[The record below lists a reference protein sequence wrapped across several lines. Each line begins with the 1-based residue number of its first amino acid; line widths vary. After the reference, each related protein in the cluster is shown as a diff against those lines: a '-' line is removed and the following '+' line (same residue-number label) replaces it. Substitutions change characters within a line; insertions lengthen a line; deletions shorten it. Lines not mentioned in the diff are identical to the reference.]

1 MGAIL
6 ENGGNVMRY
15 AAALVDFDGTLAD
28 SMPWWLDLPRRTLE
42 EAGIPEPEGF
52 RRAIREVPMREI
64 AVWMAVQY
72 PELVR
77 ERTLEERW
85 YAMMADS
92 YRRRVT
98 LKPGA
103 LELLSLFREK
113 GLTVAILSATKRP
126 LLDVALER
134 FGLFSRV
141 DLVLT
146 EEEAGSKRTPEPYAL
161 LAEKLGLAMPEML
174 LVEDAPRNIAAAADL
189 GLGTVGVYDASMEAW
204 QEELRRTA
212 DVYLPDFS
220 DLSPVRGLL
229 EKK

>member
-1 MGAIL
+1 
-6 ENGGNVMRY
+6 MRY

-42 EAGIPEPEGF
+42 EAGIPEPKGF
-52 RRAIREVPMREI
+52 RRSIREVPMREI
-64 AVWMAVQY
+64 AVWMARDY

-77 ERTLEERW
+77 ESTLEERW
-85 YAMMADS
+85 YAMMADN
-92 YRRRVT
+92 YRRRVA

-103 LELLSLFREK
+103 MDLLSLLREE
-113 GLTVAILSATKRP
+113 GLKIVILSATKRP

-141 DLVLT
+141 DLILT
-146 EEEAGSKRTPEPYAL
+146 EEEAGSKRSQEPYL
-161 LAEKLGLAMPEML
+161 LLSEKLGLSLPEML
-174 LVEDAPRNIAAAADL
+174 LVEDAPRNIAAAAEL
-189 GLGTVGVYDASMEAW
+189 GLGTAAVYDASMEQW

-220 DLSPVRGLL
+220 DLSPLRALL